1 MSAKSVRQAIADY
14 LRPTQGISKMFRDE
28 PWIVTSEAWTQPD
41 GLPGTVAY
49 VHIDREAET
58 RYALAGANPFGIG
71 KALEYMVSI
80 VVLYQYDIPD
90 QPDDKDSWVDG
101 LDELLDA
108 LKARVR
114 ADPTLGTGP
123 GGVIWQAGEGG
134 HMGGPDLE
142 VQRDLPKLH
151 HGKVLSWNA
160 LQFKVTEM
168 VGTDA

>member
-1 MSAKSVRQAIADY
+1 MSAKTVRAAIADY
-14 LRPTQGISKMFRDE
+14 LRPTPGIAKMFRDE
-28 PWIVTSEAWTQPD
+28 PWIVTAEAWTQEN

-58 RYALAGANPFGIG
+58 RYALAGWNPTGLG
-71 KALEYMVSI
+71 KAISYDVSI

-114 ADPTLGTGP
+114 ADPTLGTGE
-123 GGVIWQAGEGG
+123 GGVVWQAGEGG
-134 HMGGPDLE
+134 LPGGPDLE
-142 VQRDLPKLH
+142 VQRDLPKLNN
-151 HGKVLSWNA
+151 GKVLSWNA